1 MKARVVL
8 LAAVVVVVVVAA
20 GTAVVIV
27 SGSPESTADS
37 PAATAAAKVR
47 DLTRT
52 ETLNGVVAY
61 QDMRGLSAPK
71 AGVITWLPAVGA
83 DITAG
88 QPLMSVDAQPVIL
101 LHGALPAWRD
111 LAPGMPDGPDVQQ
124 LEAAL
129 HALGYGTKS
138 DHYPDGHWGWQTSD
152 AVRAFQEKSGMPDD
166 GALSLGEVVFTAGD
180 VHVAKLDGHVGGQNA
195 PGAPVLTVQ
204 STERVVVLEVDPVK
218 RDLVPQG
225 APVDVELPSGDRIP
239 GKITS
244 VSTTLVQNADGTPV
258 YQVTVALDD
267 PAQVADVAL
276 APVTAHYV
284 TTVAEQVLAVPVSA
298 IVGVPGGGYAVDV
311 VTGGTTERVAV
322 ELGAWGDGY
331 VAVTGDLK
339 PGATVEVPV

>member
-1 MKARVVL
+1 VKTRVVL
-8 LAAVVVVVVVAA
+8 LAAVVLAAA
-20 GTAVVIV
+20 GTAVVLL

-37 PAATAAAKVR
+37 PVATATVKVR

-61 QDMRGLSAPK
+61 QDMRGLSSPK
-71 AGVITWLPAVGA
+71 TGVITWLPAVGA
-83 DITAG
+83 DITSG

-111 LAPGMPDGPDVQQ
+111 LAPGMSDGPDVQQ

-129 HALGYGTKS
+129 LALGYGAKS
-138 DHYPDGHWGWQTSD
+138 AHYPDGHWGWQTTD
-152 AVRAFQEKSGMPDD
+152 AVDAFQEKSGMPDD
-166 GALSLGEVVFTAGD
+166 GVLSLGEVVFTSGD

-195 PGAPVLTVQ
+195 PGAAVLTVQ
-204 STERVVVLEVDPVK
+204 STQRVVVLEVDPVK

-244 VSTTLVQNADGTPV
+244 VSTTLVQNADGKPV

-267 PAQVADVAL
+267 PKQVADIAL
-276 APVTAHYV
+276 APVTVHYV
-284 TTVAEQVLAVPVSA
+284 TTVAKQVLTVPVSA

-311 VTGGTTERVAV
+311 VMKGATKRVAV

>member
-1 MKARVVL
+1 MRARIVLPLAAAAAAGIAVAAVL
-8 LAAVVVVVVVAA
+8 L
-20 GTAVVIV
+20 T
-27 SGSPESTADS
+27 GSPESTADS
-37 PAATAAAKVR
+37 PNATATAKVR

-61 QDMRGLSAPK
+61 QDLRGLSSPK
-71 AGVITWLPAVGA
+71 TGVITWLPAVG
-83 DITAG
+83 TNVTSG

-124 LEAAL
+124 LETAL
-129 HALGYGTKS
+129 HALGYGTKGE
-138 DHYPDGHWGWQTSD
+138 HYPDAHWGWQTTD
-152 AVRAFQEKSGMPDD
+152 AVRAFQDKTGMPDD
-166 GALSLGEVVFTAGD
+166 GVLSLGEVVFTAGD

-195 PGAPVLTVQ
+195 PGASVLTVQ
-204 STERVVVLEVDPVK
+204 STERVVTLEVDPVR

-225 APVDVELPSGDRIP
+225 APVDVELPGGDRIP

-244 VSTTLVQNADGTPV
+244 IGTTLVQNADGKSV

-267 PAQVADVAL
+267 PKQVAGIAL
-276 APVTAHYV
+276 APVTVHYV
-284 TTVAEQVLAVPVSA
+284 TTVAKQVLAVPVSA

-311 VTGGTTERVAV
+311 VTGGVTERVTV

-331 VAVTGDLK
+331 VAVTGDLE
-339 PGATVEVPV
+339 PGATVEVPL